1 MPELTLQTLSHANAR
16 AVLRLQIVP
25 EQNGFVASN
34 ADSVADAYVDRS
46 LQPLAIYADD
56 ELVGF
61 VMYGLETETGR
72 WWVIRLMIDE
82 RFQRRGYGRAAML
95 ALIDLMRE
103 QHGCRSIVLGVDAG
117 NEGAIRLYEG
127 LGFSATGE
135 VEHDETI
142 MRLDLGS

>member
-1 MPELTLQTLSHANAR
+1 MIRLQPLNQTNAR
-16 AVLRLQIVP
+16 AVVRLSIAH
-25 EQNGFVASN
+25 EQHEFVASN
-34 ADSVADAYVDRS
+34 ADSIADAYVDRS
-46 LQPLAIYADD
+46 LQPLAIYAGD

-61 VMYGLETETGR
+61 TMYGLETETGR

-82 RFQRRGYGRAAML
+82 RFQRRGYSRAAML
-95 ALIDLMRE
+95 GLIDLMRE
-103 QHGCRSIVLGVDAG
+103 QHGCRSMVLGVDAG

>member
-1 MPELTLQTLSHANAR
+1 VPELTLQTLSHANAR